1 MPSTNRLW
9 YGLLVG
15 SLLVSVAAAQTPAD
29 SPVEISIRT
38 AQAPTPAPQI
48 VEPPEAAPLPE
59 VPAEPG
65 PPRPESSP
73 SDASEPAAADDS
85 PAPTPP
91 APAELPPEPQV
102 IDSPAPRAMG
112 TPRRVMGPVGRCRVH
127 SRQKLQRFIA
137 QMQASHWGYA
147 SQAVQPQP
155 GFYMNAH
162 RTAQIAR
169 GHGAQLAL
177 YRYDFLEGDPATA
190 AKLSPH
196 GRQHLARIAELLL
209 STPFP
214 LVIEQSPDN
223 PDLDAAR
230 RAHVLTVLG
239 SWSYAID
246 EDRVTVGRPEARG
259 MSAEEATEIHENLLQ
274 QTRSGGPGLM
284 GMGTGSSAGT
294 YGGSPSS
301 TGSGSGSGS
310 R

>member
-9 YGLLVG
+9 CGLLVA
-15 SLLVSVAAAQTPAD
+15 SLLVSVAVAQTPAD
-29 SPVEISIRT
+29 PPVEISIRT
-38 AQAPTPAPQI
+38 ARAPGPAPQI

-73 SDASEPAAADDS
+73 SDASEPAEADD
-85 PAPTPP
+85 PP
-91 APAELPPEPQV
+91 APLPPAELTPEPQATAP
-102 IDSPAPRAMG
+102 PAPRAMG
-112 TPRRVMGPVGRCRVH
+112 TPRRVTSKVHRYRAH

-137 QMQASHWGYA
+137 RMQATHWGYA
-147 SQAVQPQP
+147 SQAVQPRP
-155 GFYMNAH
+155 GFYLDAH

-177 YRYDFLEGDPATA
+177 YRYDFLEGDAATA

-214 LVIEQSPDN
+214 LVIEQSLDD

-230 RAHVLTVLG
+230 RAHVLAVLG
-239 SWSYAID
+239 SWSYPID
-246 EDRVTVGRPEARG
+246 EDRVTVGQPEARG
-259 MSAEEATEIHENLLQ
+259 MSAEEATEIHQNLLQ
-274 QTRSGGPGLM
+274 QTRSGGPGLL
-284 GMGTGSSAGT
+284 GLGTGSPTPT
-294 YGGSPSS
+294 YGGSP
-301 TGSGSGSGS
+301 TPSGSGS